1 AKTINKWNLV
11 LLRIRAVQ
19 DSFLSRIFVQTCCAD
34 GTQNRLKSRMERLN
48 SRTEWSNSRMER
60 LNSRTE
66 WSNSRMERPNSRTE
80 CSNSRTER
88 LNYRIEC
95 PKSRTG
101 CCKSLMAD
109 NFGDTAKK
117 NEKNEAEHLK
127 VKKGQSII
135 TVVRSKMVKSR
146 II

>member
-1 AKTINKWNLV
+1 M
-11 LLRIRAVQ
+11 RAVQ
-19 DSFLSRIFVQTCCAD
+19 DSFLSRIFAQTCGAD
-34 GTQNRLKSRMERLN
+34 GTQNRGISRMERLN
-48 SRTEWSNSRMER
+48 PRTEW
-60 LNSRTE
+60 
-66 WSNSRMERPNSRTE
+66 
-80 CSNSRTER
+80 SNSRTER

-117 NEKNEAEHLK
+117 NEAEHLK
-127 VKKGQSII
+127 VKIGQSII
-135 TVVRSKMVKSR
+135 AVVRSKMVKSR